1 MATLLYIEDS
11 EANRQLV
18 KFIIARRNDLD
29 LIDAETGSEGLALAF
44 SHRPDI
50 ILLDISLPDM
60 SGNDVL
66 RQLRDNPETA
76 KTPVIAI
83 SGNSVLDTRAN
94 SPGFQDYLGKPI
106 NVQALYLTLDNFL
119 K

>member
-1 MATLLYIEDS
+1 VTTVLYIEDN

-18 KFIIARRNDLD
+18 KFIIARRSDLE
-29 LIDAETGSEGLALAF
+29 LIDAETGREGLALAF
-44 SHRPDI
+44 SQRPDI

-66 RQLRDNPETA
+66 KQLRNTPATA
-76 KTPVIAI
+76 QTPVIAI
-83 SGNSVLDTRAN
+83 SGDPVYETRSS
-94 SPGFQDYLGKPI
+94 SPGFQEYLGKPI
-106 NVQALYLTLDNFL
+106 NIQALYQALDTFL

>member
-1 MATLLYIEDS
+1 VATLLYIEDS

-18 KFIIARRNDLD
+18 KFIIARRDDLE
-29 LIDAETGSEGLALAF
+29 LIDAETGREGLSLAF
-44 SHRPDI
+44 SHHPDI

-60 SGNDVL
+60 NGNEVL
-66 RQLRDNPETA
+66 KLLRDNPKTA

-83 SGNSVLDTRAN
+83 SGNAVTDTRSN

-106 NVQALYLTLDNFL
+106 NVQALYLALDNFL